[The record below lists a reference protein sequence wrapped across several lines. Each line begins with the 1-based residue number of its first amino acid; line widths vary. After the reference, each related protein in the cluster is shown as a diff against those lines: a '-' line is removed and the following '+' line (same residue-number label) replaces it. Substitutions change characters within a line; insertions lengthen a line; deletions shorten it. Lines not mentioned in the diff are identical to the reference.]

1 MVPYSTNR
9 SILHYGVDK
18 VDVVDEDGA
27 PPMMMDEHTP
37 NKLELRR
44 LGGDG
49 VEISWS
55 VCIKYN

>member
-1 MVPYSTNR
+1 MYCSVE
-9 SILHYGVDK
+9 K

-27 PPMMMDEHTP
+27 PPMMMDEHMP

-49 VEISWS
+49 EEISWS